1 MDLEPNIKQ
10 RPITVLQMV
19 PELQEGGVECATLE
33 MAAHL
38 VKQGH
43 ISMVISEGGR
53 MVPQLTAAGSVH
65 LRYAHVGEKSP
76 RCLSHIVPLRRLLM
90 QRHVDVL
97 HLRSRLPAWVGYL
110 AWLSLPPPRRPK
122 LVTTFHGFYS
132 VNAYS
137 AVMTRAER
145 IIAVSDTIKAH
156 IRQAYHIRADR
167 ITVIHEGVD
176 ETLFSPERV
185 NPERIEAIRDAWRL
199 EHADIPLIFF
209 PGRITRLKGHALF
222 IESLALIRELPW
234 VAVCA
239 GDLNENPSLAAE
251 LKAQI
256 HKHGMQERI
265 LFCGYCADMPAALML
280 AQVVVSPSIKPESFG
295 RTAIEAHAMGKP
307 VVASAHGGSLETVLD
322 RQTGWLVTPGDPGA
336 MAAALSRAIT
346 DRPLAARMGRA
357 GQEWVRQTFCAREK
371 RDQTLRLYR
380 DLLAAKP
387 PSIG

>member
-1 MDLEPNIKQ
+1 MDLEPDMKQ
-10 RPITVLQMV
+10 RPMTVLQMV

-53 MVPQLTAAGSVH
+53 MVQQLTAAGSVH

-76 RCLSHIVPLRRLLM
+76 RCLGHIVPLRRLLM

-156 IRQAYHIRADR
+156 IRQAYHIPDQR

-176 ETLFSPERV
+176 DALFSPERV
-185 NPERIEAIRDAWRL
+185 NPQRIEAVRHAWRL
-199 EHADIPLIFF
+199 AHTDTPLIFF

-251 LKAQI
+251 LNARI
-256 HKHGMQERI
+256 LRHGLQDRI
-265 LFCGYCADMPAALML
+265 LFSGYCADMPAALML
-280 AQVVVSPSIKPESFG
+280 AHVVVSPSIKPESFG
-295 RTAIEAHAMGKP
+295 RTAIEAQAMGKP

-322 RQTGWLVTPGDPGA
+322 RQTGWLVKPGDPGA
-336 MAAALSRAIT
+336 MAAALNQAVT

-357 GQEWVRQTFCAREK
+357 GQAWVRQTFIAREK

-380 DLLAAKP
+380 DLLAPTPA
-387 PSIG
+387 SVG